1 MKKSLSELCVGDLI
15 ELQNDM
21 IDNDS
26 TFQMSLED
34 LCKHFLNDY
43 LEVNVFQSK
52 FPVVRKAYVDAAGKD
67 GVPRSQS
74 NFYAYIARLYFHLEK
89 EPRQQL
95 LKSYLGVSGDLR
107 SIDEQL
113 SYIAGEKKRLNQ
125 EKTLHKYL
133 ECSDRYYLKQLEHY
147 ESKNQQ
153 AKSEILEFL
162 SKEIRAFSFHK
173 AQRQLL
179 PSLRLWEGPLPYRY
193 SSGMWR
199 FTGMDSYHVQS
210 LTEISNKFL
219 DFTIPENLDILEMY
233 ASDKNGFYG
242 FAGRYLSGDMEGHD
256 GAVERIRKS
265 VEDNHLLNKRREIIA
280 TLLKHYETEDYI
292 SFVNMVPL
300 QIEGVFHDI
309 CLSVGVEVSRL
320 SISSINEKLRLLKDE
335 LSGNLCFEYYS
346 FKFPVI
352 RNSVAHGLL
361 FDGNVQHASIMLML
375 DLLHVCELT
384 RDENIPL
391 NKSLKLLG
399 FIKKGG
405 LEYLIEWVEYVDV
418 NIPDFYELSSYRGK
432 ALSLYE
438 QDEFWNYIQKEI
450 EDHSYRE
457 DDLKSFV
464 KKLCSKS
471 IARTRCQQFLKDL
484 AERKRER
491 RNVVSQFKIAL
502 ESKKTEHG
510 SVDES

>member
-1 MKKSLSELCVGDLI
+1 MKKSLSKLCVRDLMDLAEKMI
-15 ELQNDM
+15 ND
-21 IDNDS
+21 DS
-26 TFQMSLED
+26 TFQMSLEN

-43 LEVNVFQSK
+43 LEINVFQSK
-52 FPVVRKAYVDAAGKD
+52 FPVVRRAYVEAAGKD

-74 NFYAYIARLYFHLEK
+74 EFYAYIARLYFHLEK

-113 SYIAGEKKRLNQ
+113 LFIEAEKKRLNRI
-125 EKTLHKYL
+125 KTQNKFL
-133 ECSDRYYLKQLEHY
+133 ECPDRYYLKQLEHY

-153 AKSEILEFL
+153 AKSEIVEFL
-162 SKEIRAFSFHK
+162 SGEIRAFSFHK
-173 AQRQLL
+173 SQRQIL
-179 PSLRLWEGPLPYRY
+179 PSLRLWEGQLPYRY
-193 SSGMWR
+193 SSEMWR

-210 LTEISNKFL
+210 LTEIPNKFL

-233 ASDKNGFYG
+233 ASDKNEFYG
-242 FAGRYLSGDMEGHD
+242 FAERYLSGDMEGHD
-256 GAVERIRKS
+256 SAGERIRQS

-300 QIEGVFHDI
+300 QIEGIFHDI

-352 RNSVAHGLL
+352 RNSVAHGQL

-384 RDENIPL
+384 QDENIPL

-405 LEYLIEWVEYVDV
+405 LEYLIEWLEYADV
-418 NIPDFYELSSYRGK
+418 NIPDFYVLSSYREK

-438 QDEFWNYIQKEI
+438 QDELWNYIQKEI

-457 DDLKSFV
+457 DDFKSFA

-471 IARTRCQQFLKDL
+471 IARARCRQFFKSL
-484 AERKRER
+484 AGKERKR
-491 RNVVSQFKIAL
+491 RNVVSQFKTAL
-502 ESKKTEHG
+502 ESKKTENG
-510 SVDES
+510 AVD